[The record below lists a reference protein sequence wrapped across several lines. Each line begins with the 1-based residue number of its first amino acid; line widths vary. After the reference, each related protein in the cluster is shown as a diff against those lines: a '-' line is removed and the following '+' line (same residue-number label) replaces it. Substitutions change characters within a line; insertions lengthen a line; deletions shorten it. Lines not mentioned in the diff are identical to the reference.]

1 MQPQQAPDGKAE
13 MPLPAISACAKR
25 HWVVTAPGAV
35 GQQLPQSKQAAPSCC
50 FPSSAHPSLVAPHPA
65 LTCDTA
71 TMLAA

>member
-13 MPLPAISACAKR
+13 MPLPAVSARAR
-25 HWVVTAPGAV
+25 GHWVVTALGAA
-35 GQQLPQSKQAAPSCC
+35 GQLPQSKQAAPSCC
-50 FPSSAHPSLVAPHPA
+50 FTSSAHPSLVAPHPA